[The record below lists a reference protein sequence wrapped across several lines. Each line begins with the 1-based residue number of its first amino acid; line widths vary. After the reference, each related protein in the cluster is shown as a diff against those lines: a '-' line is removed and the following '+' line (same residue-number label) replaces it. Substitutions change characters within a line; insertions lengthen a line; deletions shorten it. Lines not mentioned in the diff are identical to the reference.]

1 MPLVARRRTPV
12 GKLERREG
20 VDLELKGERR
30 AAGKGAADRRPYP
43 PGEHGRRP
51 PRRRSEYREQLRTK
65 QRAKRYYGLREGQFK
80 RVFERA
86 SRGSG
91 STGDDLLR
99 LLELR
104 LDNVLV
110 RLGLA
115 ATRAQARQ
123 FIVHGHITVDG
134 RRVDTPSFEVSPGQ
148 TIALRDGAPIEA
160 PVHSATALVSAIPA
174 WLEADHDQLSG
185 RVLRRPEVREIQS
198 PVDTQPIVE
207 LYSR

>member
-1 MPLVARRRTPV
+1 VPLVARPRTSV

-20 VDLELKGERR
+20 VDLEPKGERR
-30 AAGKGAADRRPYP
+30 AAGKAPLARRPYA

-51 PRRRSEYREQLRTK
+51 PRRRSGYQEQLRAK

-110 RLGLA
+110 RPGLA
-115 ATRAQARQ
+115 ATRAQA
-123 FIVHGHITVDG
+123 GSSSPTGTSLSTDG
-134 RRVDTPSFEVSPGQ
+134 GSTFR
-148 TIALRDGAPIEA
+148 ALRSPRPDDRAPKRRA
-160 PVHSATALVSAIPA
+160 HRSSRAQRDRARLRDPCLVG
-174 WLEADHDQLSG
+174 G
-185 RVLRRPEVREIQS
+185 RP
-198 PVDTQPIVE
+198 
-207 LYSR
+207 

>member
-1 MPLVARRRTPV
+1 MGRSRTPV

-20 VDLELKGERR
+20 VDLELKGARR
-30 AAGKGAADRRPYP
+30 AVGKGALDRRPHA

-51 PRRRSEYREQLRTK
+51 LRRRSKYREQLRAK
-65 QRAKRYYGLREGQFK
+65 QPAKRYYGLREGQFK

-91 STGDDLLR
+91 STGEGLLR

-110 RLGLA
+110 RFGLA

-123 FIVHGHITVDG
+123 FISHGHITVDG
-134 RRVDTPSFEVSPGQ
+134 RRVDVASFEVSPGQ
-148 TIALRDGAPIEA
+148 MIALRNGAPIEA
-160 PVHSATALVSAIPA
+160 PVRSATTLISAIPA
-174 WLEADHDQLSG
+174 WLEADHEHLSG
-185 RVLRRPEVREIQS
+185 RVLRQPEVSEIQS

>member
-1 MPLVARRRTPV
+1 MGRTGTPV

-20 VDLELKGERR
+20 VDLELKGARR
-30 AAGKGAADRRPYP
+30 AAGKGALDRRPYA
-43 PGEHGRRP
+43 PGEHGKRP
-51 PRRRSEYREQLRTK
+51 VRGRSDYREQLRAK

-86 SRGSG
+86 ARGPG

-104 LDNVLV
+104 LDNVLF

-123 FIVHGHITVDG
+123 FISHGHITVDG
-134 RRVDTPSFEVSPGQ
+134 RRVDVPSFEVSPGQ
-148 TIALRDGAPIEA
+148 TIGLRDGAPVEA
-160 PVHSATALVSAIPA
+160 SVRSATTLVSAVPA
-174 WLEADHDQLSG
+174 WLEADHELLNG
-185 RVLRRPEVREIQS
+185 RVLRQPELGEIQS